1 MSVKQV
7 KNILNLDTLSIIKK
21 NNRDVFIKQINNL
34 KNKIID
40 VILDVLR
47 KYSEDNQIDLVL
59 DSSNYILSS
68 NSINITDIID
78 DTVNSKKIEINF
90 EKY

>member
-34 KNKIID
+34 QKSKEFWNYKNK
-40 VILDVLR
+40 
-47 KYSEDNQIDLVL
+47 E
-59 DSSNYILSS
+59 
-68 NSINITDIID
+68 INIL
-78 DTVNSKKIEINF
+78 
-90 EKY
+90 